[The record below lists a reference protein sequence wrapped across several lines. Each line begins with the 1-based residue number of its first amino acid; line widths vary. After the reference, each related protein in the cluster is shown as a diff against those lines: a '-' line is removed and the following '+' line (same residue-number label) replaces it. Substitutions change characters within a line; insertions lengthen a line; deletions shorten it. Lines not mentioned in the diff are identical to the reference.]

1 MNINSPIKLSNYAD
15 QKKLSEMSDRNF
27 TSVWQILTDLIK
39 RVLKLENTKYA
50 EVVSATS
57 NTVTIRVDSKN
68 YKLKI
73 EV

>member
-39 RVLKLENTKYA
+39 RVLK
-50 EVVSATS
+50 
-57 NTVTIRVDSKN
+57 I
-68 YKLKI
+68 
-73 EV
+73 